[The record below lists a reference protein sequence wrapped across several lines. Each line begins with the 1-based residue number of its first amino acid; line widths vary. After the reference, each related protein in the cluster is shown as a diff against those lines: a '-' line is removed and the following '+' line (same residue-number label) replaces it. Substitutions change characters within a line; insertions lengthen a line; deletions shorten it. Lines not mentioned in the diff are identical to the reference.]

1 LKEIDMNRKKAA
13 PSIMW
18 RPDTDLVNNS
28 NLRDYRD
35 WLQAHHKNAFDDYE
49 SIWRWSIEKPS
60 RFWESIWEYFA
71 VSSSSPYREVMS
83 VDPMPYSRWFEGSRL
98 NYAEHLFRRASD
110 ERPALLFQSEREALR
125 AVSWRELRART
136 AALSAFLRARGVRP
150 GDRVAAF
157 LPTIPE
163 ATTAFMATCALGAVW
178 SSCSPDF
185 GVNGVVDRFGQI
197 EPKVLF
203 VADGYQYNGKVFDKM
218 EAARALVAALP
229 TLETVIF
236 IPYLDPKADHRPIDK
251 AVAWREA
258 VAEKS
263 EESLRFEQVPF
274 SHPIWVL
281 YSSGTT
287 GAPKA
292 IAHSHGGVLLEHLK
306 YLAFHN
312 DVHEGERFFWY
323 STAGWMMWNFAQ
335 AALLLGASVVLYDGS
350 PAYPDL
356 GVLWRLA
363 EQAGIHHFGVSAP
376 YLVACMREG
385 LEPGRRFDLRLLR
398 SIGSTGAPLPPE
410 AFDWVYRQVKKD
422 IWLCSMSGGTDVCT
436 AFVGGC
442 PWLPVYKGEIQC
454 RALGCALE
462 AYDDEGRPRLEEV
475 GEMVLTQP
483 MPSMPVYFWNDPGHA
498 RYLESYFDTFPG
510 VWRHGDWVR
519 ITKRGTLVIEGRSDA
534 TLNRQGIRI
543 GTAEIY
549 RAVETIAEVKDSLIV
564 NLELSGGRH
573 FMPLFVV
580 LIEGARLD
588 EELRARIRQT
598 LRDTY
603 SPRHV
608 PDEIVEAP
616 DIPYTISGKKLEAPV
631 KKILLGHPIDRTA
644 NLSALRNPEAL
655 DFFVD
660 FARRV
665 KR

>member
-1 LKEIDMNRKKAA
+1 
-13 PSIMW
+13 
-18 RPDTDLVNNS
+18 
-28 NLRDYRD
+28 
-35 WLQAHHKNAFDDYE
+35 
-49 SIWRWSIEKPS
+49 
-60 RFWESIWEYFA
+60 
-71 VSSSSPYREVMS
+71 
-83 VDPMPYSRWFEGSRL
+83 
-98 NYAEHLFRRASD
+98 
-110 ERPALLFQSEREALR
+110 
-125 AVSWRELRART
+125 
-136 AALSAFLRARGVRP
+136 
-150 GDRVAAF
+150 
-157 LPTIPE
+157 
-163 ATTAFMATCALGAVW
+163 
-178 SSCSPDF
+178 
-185 GVNGVVDRFGQI
+185 VNGVVDRFGQI

-287 GAPKA
+287 GASKA